1 MVETLP
7 NESSEIRLAA
17 YELLKIIDEMAL
29 MSVTNPVIRK
39 FWVWFAK
46 NYAYGAI
53 NRVPDNEL
61 KARLER
67 AYKLIK
73 PIFEKVDTAQQLK
86 SSINLNDKAMTEKL
100 MQLPDFHKVMELV
113 NEYDI

>member
-1 MVETLP
+1 MQ
-7 NESSEIRLAA
+7 NNSSNTEIRLAA
-17 YELLKIIDEMAL
+17 YELLKIIDEMAM

-61 KARLER
+61 KARLEK
-67 AYKLIK
+67 AYNLIK
-73 PIFEKVDTAQQLK
+73 PIFEKVNVGMELK
-86 SSINLNDKAMTEKL
+86 QSFKLNDKSMTEKL
-100 MQLPDFHKVMELV
+100 MKLPDFEKIMDLV
-113 NEYDI
+113 EGI

>member
-1 MVETLP
+1 MQ
-7 NESSEIRLAA
+7 NDSSEIRLAA
-17 YELLKIIDEMAL
+17 YELLKIIDEMAM
-29 MSVTNPVIRK
+29 MSVTNPLIRK

-61 KARLER
+61 KTRLER
-67 AYKLIK
+67 GYKLMK
-73 PIFEKVDTAQQLK
+73 PIFEKVDTANQLK
-86 SSINLNDKAMTEKL
+86 DSIKLNSPEMTNKL
-100 MQLPDFHKVMELV
+100 MKMPDFEKIMQLV